1 MRHKQKNGLKK
12 LGGLVLA
19 VLAMGTFTLLYYTL
33 AEETSA
39 LPLGSPQE
47 TSSPAQKASSVASQP
62 LRDTATAFISV
73 PYISQEGLLPSG
85 CETVSA
91 VMLLQ
96 YYGWETNVHDFID
109 GCLPRSDFWYEDG
122 QLTNVSPNECFI
134 GDPYQTTGLGC
145 YAPVI
150 QNLVSSLSSNLK
162 AEVVKG
168 KSLRS
173 LCEEYVINDQPVL
186 IWCTINLVES
196 AEGTSWRLPNGE
208 DFTWKRNEHCMVLSG
223 WDEENF
229 ICMDPYES
237 NGRVVLPADTLQDR
251 YEEMGTQAVVISP
264 QS

>member
-1 MRHKQKNGLKK
+1 MKRNRKIINRTFCILCLLIVV
-12 LGGLVLA
+12 LGIFGLVKFILGLIPVFSISASETPEIPAFLA
-19 VLAMGTFTLLYYTL
+19 KQTNSEIPEQYEL
-33 AEETSA
+33 E
-39 LPLGSPQE
+39 
-47 TSSPAQKASSVASQP
+47 
-62 LRDTATAFISV
+62 V
-73 PYISQEGLLPSG
+73 PYISQEDFLPTG
-85 CETVSA
+85 CEIVSTA
-91 VMLLQ
+91 MVLQ
-96 YYGWETNVHDFID
+96 YWGEDLSSELLANMIPQQELY
-109 GCLPRSDFWYEDG
+109 YEDG
-122 QLTNVSPNECFI
+122 ILYGPDPNRYFVGSPY
-134 GDPYQTTGLGC
+134 DPNSYGC